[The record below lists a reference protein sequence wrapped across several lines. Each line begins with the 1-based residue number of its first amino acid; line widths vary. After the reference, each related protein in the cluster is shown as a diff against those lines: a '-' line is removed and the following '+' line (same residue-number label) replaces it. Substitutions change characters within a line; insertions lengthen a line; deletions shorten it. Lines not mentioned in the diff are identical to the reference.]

1 MKNTFDPVH
10 TYKSQLSWSNRSL
23 SDSLA
28 YLKAYRMYKTLESKF
43 NNNTALA
50 QKWCYKNNIEYQR
63 LLELETL
70 ISEITTRLEMNLK
83 IDLNFCRRS
92 FYKKSEQELIIK
104 VCLVSILLGL
114 SEPCY
119 YHYFC
124 LKGHHLGCFLPKLF
138 HSRIC
143 Q

>member
-50 QKWCYKNNIEYQR
+50 QKWCYRNNIEYQR

-104 VCLVSILLGL
+104 VCLVSILMGL

-119 YHYFC
+119 
-124 LKGHHLGCFLPKLF
+124 
-138 HSRIC
+138 
-143 Q
+143 